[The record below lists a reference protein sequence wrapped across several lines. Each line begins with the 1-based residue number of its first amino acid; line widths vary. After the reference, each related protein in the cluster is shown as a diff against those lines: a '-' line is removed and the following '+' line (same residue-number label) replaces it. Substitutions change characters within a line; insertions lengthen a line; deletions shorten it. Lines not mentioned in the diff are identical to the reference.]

1 MINEL
6 DISFLQFA
14 WNSLTEQQQFR
25 INVKYDLTERLKNN
39 TEKKRSVYRAVAC
52 KYGYT
57 MERIEYIANNELK
70 GNDK

>member
-1 MINEL
+1 MIDEQN
-6 DISFLQFA
+6 ITFLQFA

-39 TEKKRSVYRAVAC
+39 TEKKRSVYRAVAY

>member
-1 MINEL
+1 MIDEQN
-6 DISFLQFA
+6 ITFLQFA

-25 INVKYDLTERLKNN
+25 INVKYDLTEMLKNN
-39 TEKKRSVYRAVAC
+39 TKKKRTVYRAVAD

-70 GNDK
+70 GKEM

>member
-1 MINEL
+1 MDNIN
-6 DISFLQFA
+6 ITFLQFA

-39 TEKKRSVYRAVAC
+39 TEKKRSVYREIAD

-57 MERIEYIANNELK
+57 MQRIEYIANNELK
-70 GNDK
+70 GNDIM